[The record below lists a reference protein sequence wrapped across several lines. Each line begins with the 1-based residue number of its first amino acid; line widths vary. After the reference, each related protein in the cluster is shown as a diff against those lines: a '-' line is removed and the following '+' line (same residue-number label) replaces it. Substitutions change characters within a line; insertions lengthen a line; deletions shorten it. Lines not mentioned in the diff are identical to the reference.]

1 MNALVP
7 LDTTDSGKV
16 WTVLG
21 VLGAELRVALR
32 VVRRRAPPL
41 RPGAAPLPRLCL
53 SSCPVHSCE
62 GQRGSTIGQI
72 RTQKASLGHG
82 GLPISS
88 CLTRQPGGGPGC
100 VSYNERALL
109 WPAHLQGHGGQGRP
123 GEDRCYPQLCLPP
136 DTFVKRDSQLLPQWP
151 VCVTLR

>member
-7 LDTTDSGKV
+7 LVTTDSGKV

-41 RPGAAPLPRLCL
+41 WPGAAPLPRLCL

-62 GQRGSTIGQI
+62 GQRDSTIGQI

-109 WPAHLQGHGGQGRP
+109 LASSPARTRRP